1 MKNVYNIRTDKNL
14 YFILPDNCIESN
26 DTLCKENSIAVIVNL
41 YYTEYAKWYL
51 NQLYAIS
58 AIADIYVISSNLD
71 ILNMVSDKKIHLIE
85 KKNRGRDISALLVSS
100 KKIFL
105 QYDYVC
111 FLHDKKAGYDSD
123 ILRVKLWAENM
134 WHNLIRSK
142 DYIRNVI
149 TLFQKNENIG
159 LLVPPEPS
167 SFDWYIWGRE
177 LWRNNYKNTKNI
189 CSEWNLNCGIDP
201 QIPPITIGT
210 VFWCRTNALRKL
222 FERDWKYEDFQD
234 EPLPNDGTISH
245 AIERVLAYVAQDAG
259 YDTGTIVCP
268 TYAAKQLLQQQE
280 YIAKM
285 FDILNK
291 SFDVNTFEKVE
302 RFRKQNDY
310 IQKFCNK
317 HKKIYLYGAG
327 IIGNQ
332 CLSMLR
338 NLRIRPEAVIESK
351 IGTKKNIDGIPIVSF
366 SMIDDLE
373 AIGIIISVGFA
384 LKEEI
389 INLLEEKDFHNYICY
404 VDIKKM
410 E

>member
-1 MKNVYNIRTDKNL
+1 M
-14 YFILPDNCIESN
+14 
-26 DTLCKENSIAVIVNL
+26 
-41 YYTEYAKWYL
+41 
-51 NQLYAIS
+51 
-58 AIADIYVISSNLD
+58 
-71 ILNMVSDKKIHLIE
+71 
-85 KKNRGRDISALLVSS
+85 
-100 KKIFL
+100 
-105 QYDYVC
+105 
-111 FLHDKKAGYDSD
+111 HDKKAGYDSD

-317 HKKIYLYGAG
+317 HKKYIY
-327 IIGNQ
+327 
-332 CLSMLR
+332 
-338 NLRIRPEAVIESK
+338 
-351 IGTKKNIDGIPIVSF
+351 
-366 SMIDDLE
+366 
-373 AIGIIISVGFA
+373 
-384 LKEEI
+384 
-389 INLLEEKDFHNYICY
+389 
-404 VDIKKM
+404 M
-410 E
+410 EQG